1 MKYLY
6 LQVYMKKEC
15 DLDEISNLQHQDLTN
30 KIFQSK
36 IQDFFVSLTILCVN
50 KIIQISKVYIIA
62 IKFF

>member
-1 MKYLY
+1 
-6 LQVYMKKEC
+6 MKKEC